1 MSDILNEKV
10 DLSALNLGSFTLSA
24 LLGAVVTFCIC
35 VIAMR
40 LILSL
45 LRRMLDKTRLD
56 ATLRKYALGAVRL
69 VLWVIIVLIVADQLG
84 IPVTS
89 LVALLSVVSLAVSLA
104 VQSVLSNIAGGLVI
118 LVTKPFQLGDLV
130 ETADG
135 LGTVKEISLTFT
147 KLETPD
153 GLWLMTPNSVL
164 SSGKITNYTA
174 LGRRR
179 AEIRVGASYDAA
191 VSDVRAACLDA
202 AARVPGVLPDPA
214 PIVYVDSYGES
225 SISYIVRVW
234 CRSEDYTD
242 VYYGL
247 TEGLKA
253 AFDEHGV
260 EMPYNHLN
268 KRRNKRYDLFHSG
281 RRAHRLDR
289 QPPDGRE
296 EGTDALSHSGRG
308 RLGGGQFPRR
318 GDRHRRAQLDR
329 RDPDRRGR
337 RVRRDST
344 VQMAV

>member
-1 MSDILNEKV
+1 MYTDNYFNRFELAPEV
-10 DLSALNLGSFTLSA
+10 AEALKKCKCIAYAETKEELQEMAYGPTHTSRYD
-24 LLGAVVTFCIC
+24 VVYPI
-35 VIAMR
+35 
-40 LILSL
+40 
-45 LRRMLDKTRLD
+45 
-56 ATLRKYALGAVRL
+56 
-69 VLWVIIVLIVADQLG
+69 
-84 IPVTS
+84 
-89 LVALLSVVSLAVSLA
+89 
-104 VQSVLSNIAGGLVI
+104 
-118 LVTKPFQLGDLV
+118 
-130 ETADG
+130 EG

-268 KRRNKRYDLFHSG
+268 IHI
-281 RRAHRLDR
+281 LD
-289 QPPDGRE
+289 QTE
-296 EGTDALSHSGRG
+296 QKEK
-308 RLGGGQFPRR
+308 Q
-318 GDRHRRAQLDR
+318 
-329 RDPDRRGR
+329 
-337 RVRRDST
+337 T
-344 VQMAV
+344 V

>member
-1 MSDILNEKV
+1 M
-10 DLSALNLGSFTLSA
+10 
-24 LLGAVVTFCIC
+24 
-35 VIAMR
+35 
-40 LILSL
+40 
-45 LRRMLDKTRLD
+45 
-56 ATLRKYALGAVRL
+56 RL

-135 LGTVKEISLTFT
+135 LGTVKEAEVVRCKNGCVVNFM
-147 KLETPD
+147 ED
-153 GLWLMTPNSVL
+153 YMRRRDPNSMAI
-164 SSGKITNYTA
+164 GDENYTA

-268 KRRNKRYDLFHSG
+268 IHI
-281 RRAHRLDR
+281 LD
-289 QPPDGRE
+289 QTE
-296 EGTDALSHSGRG
+296 QKEK
-308 RLGGGQFPRR
+308 Q
-318 GDRHRRAQLDR
+318 
-329 RDPDRRGR
+329 
-337 RVRRDST
+337 T
-344 VQMAV
+344 V

>member
-40 LILSL
+40 LILSI

-130 ETADG
+130 ETVDG

-179 AEIRVGASYDAA
+179 AETA
-191 VSDVRAACLDA
+191 
-202 AARVPGVLPDPA
+202 
-214 PIVYVDSYGES
+214 
-225 SISYIVRVW
+225 W
-234 CRSEDYTD
+234 
-242 VYYGL
+242 
-247 TEGLKA
+247 
-253 AFDEHGV
+253 
-260 EMPYNHLN
+260 
-268 KRRNKRYDLFHSG
+268 
-281 RRAHRLDR
+281 AHRM
-289 QPPDGRE
+289 
-296 EGTDALSHSGRG
+296 T
-308 RLGGGQFPRR
+308 RR
-318 GDRHRRAQLDR
+318 
-329 RDPDRRGR
+329 
-337 RVRRDST
+337 
-344 VQMAV
+344 

>member
-104 VQSVLSNIAGGLVI
+104 VQSVLSNIAAARHPRDEALPAGR
-118 LVTKPFQLGDLV
+118 PRGDGRRARHGQGDQPDIHEARDAGRPV
-130 ETADG
+130 AHDAQQRSSPRGRSRT
-135 LGTVKEISLTFT
+135 
-147 KLETPD
+147 TP
-153 GLWLMTPNSVL
+153 PS
-164 SSGKITNYTA
+164 
-174 LGRRR
+174 GRRR

-202 AARVPGVLPDPA
+202 AARVRA
-214 PIVYVDSYGES
+214 CSPIPRRSYTSTATARS

-268 KRRNKRYDLFHSG
+268 IHI
-281 RRAHRLDR
+281 LD
-289 QPPDGRE
+289 QTE
-296 EGTDALSHSGRG
+296 QKEK
-308 RLGGGQFPRR
+308 Q
-318 GDRHRRAQLDR
+318 
-329 RDPDRRGR
+329 
-337 RVRRDST
+337 T
-344 VQMAV
+344 V

>member
-56 ATLRKYALGAVRL
+56 ATLRKYALGAMRL

-135 LGTVKEISLTFT
+135 LGTV
-147 KLETPD
+147 ETPD

-268 KRRNKRYDLFHSG
+268 IHI
-281 RRAHRLDR
+281 LD
-289 QPPDGRE
+289 Q
-296 EGTDALSHSGRG
+296 T
-308 RLGGGQFPRR
+308 GQKEK
-318 GDRHRRAQLDR
+318 Q
-329 RDPDRRGR
+329 
-337 RVRRDST
+337 T
-344 VQMAV
+344 V

>member
-191 VSDVRAACLDA
+191 
-202 AARVPGVLPDPA
+202 ARVPGVLPDPA

-268 KRRNKRYDLFHSG
+268 IHI
-281 RRAHRLDR
+281 LD
-289 QPPDGRE
+289 QTE
-296 EGTDALSHSGRG
+296 QKEK
-308 RLGGGQFPRR
+308 Q
-318 GDRHRRAQLDR
+318 
-329 RDPDRRGR
+329 
-337 RVRRDST
+337 T
-344 VQMAV
+344 V

>member
-56 ATLRKYALGAVRL
+56 ATLRKYALGAMRL

-89 LVALLSVVSLAVSLA
+89 
-104 VQSVLSNIAGGLVI
+104 AGGTVCQWFRWPCRSRCSRCSATSRRLVI

-179 AEIRVGASYDAA
+179 AEIRVG
-191 VSDVRAACLDA
+191 
-202 AARVPGVLPDPA
+202 RVV
-214 PIVYVDSYGES
+214 
-225 SISYIVRVW
+225 
-234 CRSEDYTD
+234 
-242 VYYGL
+242 
-247 TEGLKA
+247 
-253 AFDEHGV
+253 
-260 EMPYNHLN
+260 
-268 KRRNKRYDLFHSG
+268 
-281 RRAHRLDR
+281 
-289 QPPDGRE
+289 
-296 EGTDALSHSGRG
+296 
-308 RLGGGQFPRR
+308 
-318 GDRHRRAQLDR
+318 
-329 RDPDRRGR
+329 
-337 RVRRDST
+337 
-344 VQMAV
+344 

>member
-69 VLWVIIVLIVADQLG
+69 VLWVIIVLIAADQLG

-104 VQSVLSNIAGGLVI
+104 VQSVLSNIACGLVI

-260 EMPYNHLN
+260 EMPYNHMN
-268 KRRNKRYDLFHSG
+268 IHI
-281 RRAHRLDR
+281 LD
-289 QPPDGRE
+289 QTE
-296 EGTDALSHSGRG
+296 QKEK
-308 RLGGGQFPRR
+308 Q
-318 GDRHRRAQLDR
+318 
-329 RDPDRRGR
+329 
-337 RVRRDST
+337 T
-344 VQMAV
+344 V

>member
-1 MSDILNEKV
+1 
-10 DLSALNLGSFTLSA
+10 
-24 LLGAVVTFCIC
+24 
-35 VIAMR
+35 
-40 LILSL
+40 
-45 LRRMLDKTRLD
+45 MLDKTRLD

-247 TEGLKA
+247 TEGLKT

-268 KRRNKRYDLFHSG
+268 IHI
-281 RRAHRLDR
+281 LD
-289 QPPDGRE
+289 QTE
-296 EGTDALSHSGRG
+296 QKEK
-308 RLGGGQFPRR
+308 Q
-318 GDRHRRAQLDR
+318 
-329 RDPDRRGR
+329 
-337 RVRRDST
+337 T
-344 VQMAV
+344 V